1 MRPLVPVH
9 VPIRSESLTAKDAR
23 ERALPRVDQHVSV
36 KGGEGGEHLAAQTA
50 VIHLL
55 YHNVIKHTIIET
67 QTLAWPVGSEGSG
80 DGLTSLW
87 PLR

>member
-9 VPIRSESLTAKDAR
+9 VPIRSESLTAKDAA
-23 ERALPRVDQHVSV
+23 ERALPRVDQHVPV